1 MANIYRQSQLFRAA
15 LIRRE
20 RRAATELAAI
30 YTRLF
35 RSVQKDLDK
44 LLVRLDTER
53 TAGLVFREQQLRMLL
68 AQIEAQATKFTA
80 IAISRITAEQAREI
94 EHGAEDA
101 INLLRR
107 AYTGAPAGLTLSFAQ
122 LPTGVIEALVGNLG
136 DGSPLRLLLNQFG
149 SEAARAISALLI
161 NAVGAGRSV
170 RAIAREMRDLAQ
182 QPLTRTLLVSRTEV
196 LRAYRQGSISTYQAN
211 KDVVKGWRWLSAQS
225 ERTCIACWI
234 LDGSVH
240 DSSEEFSSHPNCLTA
255 EAVVVAPSATAYT
268 SRWFDGEVIEIQTLN
283 GYNLTVTPN
292 HPILTS
298 AGWVA
303 AQFLHEGGNV
313 ISSGDAQ
320 RVAAVISPNDYNT
333 PARIE
338 EIWKSLAT
346 KSQMLRRTVPA
357 TPKNFHGDGLGGEID
372 IVWANG
378 FLRHSLDT
386 PLLEP
391 FCDQSFFSRCA
402 HYSGLSSFGS
412 GDSSADGLL
421 TASDSGLSGEDIT
434 TAFFGSAG
442 GHAQLISFSLST
454 QFAGQNSDGLIEQAA
469 VNNSARGIEAFSKR
483 GFRFSGEIGSGDFIG
498 GNRNERAIV
507 PQRDSVFYQNAV
519 DYFEGDGETASKLL
533 ARLAG
538 LVANDKIIKIRR
550 YPFSGQVYNLQTKP
564 GWYSANNIITHNCRC
579 TAVPITKSWAELGI
593 YGMPEPA
600 PVQTGESKF
609 LMMPAESQRRIL
621 GNAGY
626 KAWKAGAVTLEDF
639 VGVRR
644 SPEWGDTHH
653 TRSLR
658 DILGPDAEQY
668 YGKPTSEPS
677 RQAA

>member
-15 LIRRE
+15 LLRRE
-20 RRAATELAAI
+20 RRAATELAAV

-35 RSVQKDLDK
+35 RAVTRELDQLVARIVEEGTPG
-44 LLVRLDTER
+44 LLI
-53 TAGLVFREQQLRMLL
+53 REQQLRHLL

-80 IAISRITAEQAREI
+80 IAVSRISREQAREI

-101 INLLRR
+101 VNLLRR
-107 AYTGAPAGLTLSFAQ
+107 AYAGAPAGLTLSFSQ
-122 LPTGVIEALVGNLG
+122 LPIGVIEALVGNLG
-136 DGSPLRLLLNQFG
+136 DGSPLRLLLASFG
-149 SEAARAISALLI
+149 SEAAREISALFI

-240 DSSEEFSSHPNCLTA
+240 DSNEDFSSHPNCLTA

-283 GYNLTVTPN
+283 GYTLTITPN

-303 AQFLHEGGNV
+303 AQFLREGGDV
-313 ISSGDAQ
+313 ISGGDAQ

-338 EIWKSLAT
+338 QIWKSLAA

-357 TPKNFHGDGLGGEID
+357 SSEDFHGDGGFDGEVD
-372 IVWANG
+372 VVWANS
-378 FLRHSLDT
+378 FLRYSLDA
-386 PLLEP
+386 PLFEP
-391 FCDQSFFSRCA
+391 SGHQPFFIRRA
-402 HYSGLSSFGS
+402 Y
-412 GDSSADGLL
+412 
-421 TASDSGLSGEDIT
+421 DSGLSGSSSGNSRADWLLPASNGSLSSQHNAAI
-434 TAFFGSAG
+434 FFGAAQGCHQTIGLGLSA
-442 GHAQLISFSLST
+442 
-454 QFAGQNSDGLIEQAA
+454 QFDRLTNQPAT
-469 VNNSARGIEAFSKR
+469 NNSARSIEALSEG
-483 GFRFSGEIGSGDFIG
+483 GFRFSSEIGSGDFI
-498 GNRNERAIV
+498 NRDWNERAII
-507 PQRDSVFYQNAV
+507 PQPNSVFSQNAV
-519 DYFEGDGETASKLL
+519 DYFEGDAEAASKLL
-533 ARLAG
+533 ARLTG
-538 LVANDKIIKIRR
+538 LVTSDKILKIRR
-550 YPFSGQVYNLQTKP
+550 FPFSGQVYNLQTKS

-579 TAVPITKSWAELGI
+579 TPVPITKSWAELGI
-593 YGMPEPA
+593 AGMPELA

-644 SPEWGDTHH
+644 SAEWGDTHYH
-653 TRSLR
+653 RSLR
-658 DILGPDAEQY
+658 EILGPDAERY
-668 YGKPTSEPS
+668 YGKTDQPA
-677 RQAA
+677 QAAAA